1 VARDDSAPP
10 VSKLSR
16 PRSLALVYVLA
27 ALFGAALG
35 VSGLVP
41 FAEQLRRSTS
51 TASARVGLA
60 LREPRPA
67 LGPEDWAK
75 LEADLATVRAAYGGE
90 PEAFDLMTALR
101 GLTSRGEIDWAG
113 AERSCRAL
121 HWPRCDRPALEEL
134 RLRSRP

>member
-1 VARDDSAPP
+1 VYLVA
-10 VSKLSR
+10 
-16 PRSLALVYVLA
+16 ALV
-27 ALFGAALG
+27 GAALG
-35 VSGLVP
+35 VSGFVP

-51 TASARVGLA
+51 TAGARVGLA

-67 LGPEDWAK
+67 LGPEDWTK
-75 LEADLATVRAAYGGE
+75 LEADVATVRATYSGE
-90 PEAFDLMTALR
+90 PEAFDLMAALR
-101 GLTSRGEIDWAG
+101 GLTSRGEVDWGG